1 MMNVIKE
8 PESRDFFVT
17 AVKER
22 VYSWYIK
29 WKEEIPEGKP
39 NRLEDFFMYTWIEC
53 ASQNTITDD
62 QIRDLILYADCSDY
76 DILKHGY
83 PVCFA
88 YISGHRSMT
97 EAFIK
102 ELMFLSCGVIKT
114 KFDLPLYCNENI
126 DIITDIISKASKDS
140 TISQADYIQQLINK
154 GMIEDKGLRDYLI
167 LNQDKLIIDRL
178 DWAMMDMSKCSKK
191 FKEQM
196 SGMIK
201 NSKAIR
207 LANLKQQNK
216 NKTALSY

>member
-1 MMNVIKE
+1 MMNAIEK
-8 PESRDFFVT
+8 PESRELFVA

-22 VYSWYIK
+22 VYNWYMK
-29 WKEEIPEGKP
+29 WKEEVPAGKP
-39 NRLEDFFMYTWIEC
+39 NSLNDFFMYTWVEC
-53 ASQNTITDD
+53 ASDMITDD
-62 QIRDLILYADCSDY
+62 QIRDLIMYAVCSDY

-88 YISGHRSMT
+88 YISGHRTMT
-97 EAFIK
+97 ETFIK

-126 DIITDIISKASKDS
+126 DIIADIISKASKDS
-140 TISQADYIQQLINK
+140 TISQADYIQQLIDE
-154 GMIEDKGLRDYLI
+154 GMIENKGLRDFLI
-167 LNQDKLIIDRL
+167 LNQGKLIIDRL
-178 DWAMMDMSKCSKK
+178 DWAIMDMSKCSKE

-196 SGMIK
+196 AGMIK

-207 LANLKQQNK
+207 LANLKQNK